1 MPSSHDIAAKI
12 ADLQKDELEKFMRD
26 HLRRKDLHKVV
37 ANLNESALSKDN
49 PSSHAAR
56 LALRRLG
63 FTD

>member
-1 MPSSHDIAAKI
+1 MPSSHEIANKI

-37 ANLNESALSKDN
+37 ANLNESALAKDN
-49 PSSHAAR
+49 PNSTVAR